1 VTVQSL
7 RTFGAHATDFVDL
20 ASDKGEISAVR
31 NSAHRAGLACA
42 AAWSALKTSIIGN
55 NGAPGGPATVQACE
69 NRTGAIGVN
78 IANPRGVFAIFS
90 WFSKGKKVVSSSA
103 SEAPQNEADRG
114 TLA

>member
-55 NGAPGGPATVQACE
+55 NGAPEDQ
-69 NRTGAIGVN
+69 RQF
-78 IANPRGVFAIFS
+78 R
-90 WFSKGKKVVSSSA
+90 
-103 SEAPQNEADRG
+103 
-114 TLA
+114 LAKIEQVP